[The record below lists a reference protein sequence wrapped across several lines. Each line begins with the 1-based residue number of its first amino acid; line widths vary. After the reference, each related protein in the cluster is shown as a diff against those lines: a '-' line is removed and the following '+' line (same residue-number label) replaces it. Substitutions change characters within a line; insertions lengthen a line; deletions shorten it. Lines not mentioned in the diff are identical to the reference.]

1 MLIFAVLARIC
12 CVYLKKLWKI
22 ANVCGKFYTFANG
35 KDINMGKVVLKSLI
49 TIAYFFEVTL
59 CVRDILAETYYSNMT
74 KAMALVVISFVFI
87 AVYVFLMYCI
97 NRLYD
102 I

>member
-12 CVYLKKLWKI
+12 CVYLKKLCKI

-35 KDINMGKVVLKSLI
+35 KDIDMGKVALKSLM
-49 TIAYFFEVTL
+49 TIAYFFESIL

-74 KAMALVVISFVFI
+74 KAVILVVLLFVFV
-87 AVYVFLMYCI
+87 AVYLFLMFCI
-97 NRLYD
+97 DRLYD

>member
-1 MLIFAVLARIC
+1 M
-12 CVYLKKLWKI
+12 WKI

-35 KDINMGKVVLKSLI
+35 KYIDMGKVVLKSLI

-74 KAMALVVISFVFI
+74 KAMMLVVVSFVFM